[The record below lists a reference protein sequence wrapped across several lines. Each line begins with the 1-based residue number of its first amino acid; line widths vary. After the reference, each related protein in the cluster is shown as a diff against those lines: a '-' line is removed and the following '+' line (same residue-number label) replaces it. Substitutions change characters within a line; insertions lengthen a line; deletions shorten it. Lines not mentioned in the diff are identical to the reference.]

1 MTDNARPLDWPPPGE
16 GAVRVRLPRPPG
28 VVRRFWAR
36 HPRLVDTLIAL
47 TYLLPAIGFTLLIAI
62 APDDRPPIPFLV
74 AGLAVLIAGAAGLLL
89 RRAHPRVSLA
99 VAVAAT
105 LAAAPLL
112 GTADLALIPFALYG
126 LAIYGS
132 AREAWIG
139 FGIAVPLHALAH
151 GFAGPGRSD
160 QQSFIGLMLD
170 GGLPSAVLSL
180 IVVLIAINIG
190 NRRRYVEALVDRAR
204 TLERESQQLA
214 QLAALDERSRIAR
227 EMHDIVSH
235 SLTVMVTLAE
245 GSAAIA
251 PDDAERAQNAMRRV
265 AETGRSALTDMRRML
280 GVLTEAE
287 TVEGAQLAPQPGL
300 VDLHELVERFRTA
313 GLPVRLASRGTE
325 TTDPAEQLAVY
336 RIVQESLTNVLK
348 HAAAPTRVEVDVRFR
363 RSSTTVTV
371 TDDGTPR
378 PETGDG
384 GHGLV
389 GMRERVALYGG
400 TLDSG
405 PVSPRGWQTS
415 ATLRHDRSSDA

>member
-36 HPRLVDTLIAL
+36 HPLLTDSLIAAV
-47 TYLLPAIGFTLLIAI
+47 YLAPAAGFTLLIAV
-62 APDDRPPIPFLV
+62 APDDRPPVPFLV
-74 AGLAVLIAGAAGLLL
+74 GGLVALALGAGGLLF
-89 RRAHPRVSLA
+89 RRSRPWLSLA
-99 VAVAAT
+99 ITIAAT
-105 LAAAPLL
+105 LSAAPML
-112 GTADLALIPFALYG
+112 GVGDIALIPFALYG

-132 AREAWIG
+132 VRAAWIG

-151 GFAGPGRSD
+151 GLAGPGAGEQR
-160 QQSFIGLMLD
+160 SFIGLVVD
-170 GGLPSAVLSL
+170 GGIPSTVLSL
-180 IVVLIAINIG
+180 IVVLVAINIG
-190 NRRRYVEALVDRAR
+190 NRRRYVGALIDRAHR
-204 TLERESQQLA
+204 LERESQQLA

-251 PDDAERAQNAMRRV
+251 PEDAERAQDGMRRV

-280 GVLTEAE
+280 GVLTENDAGD
-287 TVEGAQLAPQPGL
+287 GAQLAPQPGI
-300 VDLHELVERFRTA
+300 VDLHDLVERFRTA
-313 GLPVRLASRGTE
+313 GLPVRFVSRGTE
-325 TTDPAEQLAVY
+325 PPDPAEQLAVY

-348 HAAAPTRVEVDVRFR
+348 HAGSPTRVDVDLRFR
-363 RSSTTVTV
+363 RGSTTVTV
-371 TDDGTPR
+371 TDDGSAR
-378 PETGDG
+378 PSTGES

-405 PVSPRGWQTS
+405 PTSPRGWTTS
-415 ATLRHDRSSDA
+415 ATLKHDRSSET